1 LTITGAI
8 VKAADGDTINVAAG
22 TYSEQVKV
30 TKTLSLRGAQS
41 GVDARTRSGSESII
55 NDACGPVQILA
66 DNVTLD
72 GFTVQG
78 STLSDPCFLAG
89 IWTNPGFSG
98 TQGGHQILNNIVQNN
113 ISGIELDSSCL
124 NPTLVKF
131 NLIRNNNNSGPGAGN
146 GIQTN
151 FSLCNADIVSNK
163 FSGHDNAS
171 ILITVPSDDLNVENN
186 ELVGGTSERI
196 VWGNVTNSVI
206 SGNKSVGSTAVN
218 GTIRLFGGN
227 SNITVTSNV
236 LSNGVRGIRVD
247 DPFMIGPNSGIA
259 AHNNCIAGNTT
270 AGLQVDAGGHPATL
284 NADNNWWGAASGP
297 SGVGPGTGDAIVDPD
312 LVVDFSPFLTA
323 PASPCVVPPVPLTDF
338 RDKRRGS
345 EINVGPDLRE
355 GPPPTPHSTAINF
368 TGTVGAADDTWVTVY
383 DPTPAV
389 PTPPTLF
396 NGSVS
401 LSADVLIAKQSNA
414 KGAGL
419 LALYNQPPPAAA
431 KGLALFLIENGNS
444 DRLVL
449 ATVTGTPTAPNPP
462 FAASAPTTLTT
473 KTLASGVSVNKW
485 YRVTMDVVVT
495 GASFSV
501 TGKVFSH
508 TDPLDPN
515 SALGPQV
522 GGALGTL
529 TFTSTLASKGLTAS
543 GEVGITATAKSATVN
558 SSVTNFVINP

>member
-1 LTITGAI
+1 
-8 VKAADGDTINVAAG
+8 
-22 TYSEQVKV
+22 
-30 TKTLSLRGAQS
+30 LR
-41 GVDARTRSGSESII
+41 V
-55 NDACGPVQILA
+55 
-66 DNVTLD
+66 
-72 GFTVQG
+72 
-78 STLSDPCFLAG
+78 
-89 IWTNPGFSG
+89 
-98 TQGGHQILNNIVQNN
+98 
-113 ISGIELDSSCL
+113 
-124 NPTLVKF
+124 
-131 NLIRNNNNSGPGAGN
+131 
-146 GIQTN
+146 IQ
-151 FSLCNADIVSNK
+151 
-163 FSGHDNAS
+163 
-171 ILITVPSDDLNVENN
+171 P
-186 ELVGGTSERI
+186 
-196 VWGNVTNSVI
+196 
-206 SGNKSVGSTAVN
+206 
-218 GTIRLFGGN
+218 
-227 SNITVTSNV
+227 
-236 LSNGVRGIRVD
+236 
-247 DPFMIGPNSGIA
+247 P
-259 AHNNCIAGNTT
+259 
-270 AGLQVDAGGHPATL
+270 GLQVDAGGHPATL

-355 GPPPTPHSTAINF
+355 GPPATPHSTAINF

-396 NGSVS
+396 TGSVS

-473 KTLASGVSVNKW
+473 KTLAVRRGGQQVVSRDHGRGRDRGELQRDGEGVQ
-485 YRVTMDVVVT
+485 
-495 GASFSV
+495 
-501 TGKVFSH
+501 SH
-508 TDPLDPN
+508 RPPRPEQRPR
-515 SALGPQV
+515 PQV

-529 TFTSTLASKGLTAS
+529 TFTSTLASRGLTAR
-543 GEVGITATAKSATVN
+543 ARSASPPRRRAP
-558 SSVTNFVINP
+558 SSTRASRTS